1 MENANDVQVLKTD
14 KLADTKVPPPSV
26 DTGSFP

>member
-14 KLADTKVPPPSV
+14 KLVDTKVPPSV
-26 DTGSFP
+26 DTGCFP